1 VRTTTNPPIRSLLS
15 STSTTSA
22 KPGKPGK
29 SAPARH
35 PAYRQIGRGRGLT
48 TDDVVTKTAAVLAST
63 VASTVVTLRIGA
75 WLPVTVA
82 LPLALGLA
90 VYLTFRPRDSAV
102 LALLYAVAQGV
113 VLGTMIRVSEA
124 FAPGVAS
131 QAAIATTSVF
141 VVMLAV
147 YKLRLVRLTT
157 RRVKWFIVV
166 TVGLLLTVLVDV
178 LLGLVVGVNLGL
190 RDIGFM
196 GVVFSLLSIFLA
208 AFSFLLSFDAA
219 DRMIRDGVPASWAWY
234 LAFGLV
240 MTLVWLY
247 TEILWLLTN
256 ARL

>member
-1 VRTTTNPPIRSLLS
+1 MRTTTNPPIRSLLS
-15 STSTTSA
+15 STPAASA
-22 KPGKPGK
+22 KPGKA
-29 SAPARH
+29 APARH
-35 PAYRQIGRGRGLT
+35 PAYRQIGRGRGMT

-63 VASTVVTLRIGA
+63 VASTVVTLQVGS
-75 WLPVTVA
+75 WVPVTVA
-82 LPLALGLA
+82 LPVALGLA

-113 VLGTMIRVSEA
+113 VLGTTTRVSETV
-124 FAPGVAS
+124 APGVAM
-131 QAAIATTSVF
+131 QAVIATISVF
-141 VVMLAV
+141 VVVLAV

-166 TVGLLLTVLVDV
+166 LVGFLLTVLVDV
-178 LLGLVVGVNLGL
+178 LLGSVVGVDLGL
-190 RDIGFM
+190 RDIGVM
-196 GVVFSLLSIFLA
+196 GVLFSLLSICLA
-208 AFSFLLSFDAA
+208 AFSFLLSFAAA

-247 TEILWLLTN
+247 TEILWLLTS